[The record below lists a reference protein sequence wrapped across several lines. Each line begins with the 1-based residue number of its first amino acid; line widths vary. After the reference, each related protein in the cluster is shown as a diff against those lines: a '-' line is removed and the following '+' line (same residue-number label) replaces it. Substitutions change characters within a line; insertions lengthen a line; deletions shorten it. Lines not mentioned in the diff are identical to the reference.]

1 MQKKAKKNI
10 NDTQQIKNFYI
21 ITPLMKKKLIIIFSI
36 IAIILIVTWLIFYF
50 KPFNIITDN
59 ITLKSDWE
67 THIVASIDDDINAD
81 TLWCWT
87 FQLIWNDMVNNF
99 VKQDVV
105 FSPQLK
111 IVENLNKQTFT
122 SDELSPNDYYKI
134 SALFTK
140 KLKTVIEKWIKEKFN
155 ETSDILDQIDWDSAA
170 EKESDYWNYK
180 VLLFYTMLKKVF
192 NFEKEFDELDKWY
205 FDDKYKDIE
214 YFWIDSDSSH
224 KLYSQVNVLYY
235 NSEDDFAVSL
245 ITKEWEQIILERG
258 TNKKSFKKTF
268 DEVIKKSEKYS
279 WEKSF
284 WEYDYLTVPKLK
296 LKEIKKFD
304 ELTNKEFDWVD
315 NRTYKISDAIQTI
328 EFELDEKWW
337 KIKSEALMHVF
348 SNGMVEH
355 FEEYNQRYFYFDKP
369 FTIFLKEEDKNLP
382 YFAAQISDITLFN

>member
-140 KLKTVIEKWIKEKFN
+140 KLKTVI
-155 ETSDILDQIDWDSAA
+155 
-170 EKESDYWNYK
+170 
-180 VLLFYTMLKKVF
+180 
-192 NFEKEFDELDKWY
+192 NF
-205 FDDKYKDIE
+205 
-214 YFWIDSDSSH
+214 
-224 KLYSQVNVLYY
+224 
-235 NSEDDFAVSL
+235 
-245 ITKEWEQIILERG
+245 
-258 TNKKSFKKTF
+258 
-268 DEVIKKSEKYS
+268 
-279 WEKSF
+279 
-284 WEYDYLTVPKLK
+284 LK
-296 LKEIKKFD
+296 L
-304 ELTNKEFDWVD
+304 
-315 NRTYKISDAIQTI
+315 Q
-328 EFELDEKWW
+328 
-337 KIKSEALMHVF
+337 
-348 SNGMVEH
+348 
-355 FEEYNQRYFYFDKP
+355 
-369 FTIFLKEEDKNLP
+369 
-382 YFAAQISDITLFN
+382 